1 MSTLSNVDVGEPAAS
16 AVRAR
21 SARAHRV
28 VVVGGGFGGL
38 RAVRG
43 LRRAPVE
50 VTLVDR
56 RNFHLFQPLLY
67 QVATGVLAAGEIA
80 SPLRGILKRQR
91 NAKVVLGE
99 VLGFDLERRRVL
111 LEGSALDYDTLVV
124 AAGAEHAYFGH
135 DDWRPLAP
143 GLKTVE
149 EALAIRARI
158 LGAFEAAEL
167 EPDPELRGAW
177 LTFVVVGGGP
187 TGVELAG
194 QIAEIARDTLRR
206 DFRNVDPRA
215 ARIALVEAAP
225 RVLTDFPER
234 LSARAAAALERL
246 GVTAALDRVV
256 VDVDPDAVTVE
267 APGGERERIATR
279 TPVWAAGVRASG
291 LAGRLAEASGTAVD
305 RAGRVAVGPNLT
317 VPGHPEVFAI
327 GDMARVLD
335 AEGRELS
342 LPGVAPAAMQQGR
355 HAAKAIRKRLAGRE
369 QRGFRYVDKGNV
381 ATIGRLRAVLDLRG
395 VRLSGVIA
403 WLGYLFVHLFYLV
416 GLQNR
421 LLVLIR
427 WTVGF
432 LTRAR
437 GARLITADR
446 PDATGDRGG
455 AAVTRERALSPSRRP
470 PRPRTSAPVS
480 WSTRFGT
487 R

>member
-1 MSTLSNVDVGEPAAS
+1 MTTSHQPS
-16 AVRAR
+16 ANP
-21 SARAHRV
+21 HRV

-38 RAVRG
+38 QAVRG

-67 QVATGVLAAGEIA
+67 QVATGALTAGEIA
-80 SPLRGILKRQR
+80 SPLRGILKRQA
-91 NAKVVLGE
+91 NARVVLGE

-111 LEGSALDYDTLVV
+111 LEDSTIDYDTLVV
-124 AAGAEHAYFGH
+124 AAGGENAYFGH
-135 DDWRPLAP
+135 GEWRTLAP

-149 EALAIRARI
+149 DALAIRARI

-167 EPDPELRGAW
+167 EPDPERRSAW

-206 DFRNVDPRA
+206 DFRNIDPGS

-225 RVLTDFPER
+225 RVLSDFPER

-246 GVTAALDRVV
+246 GVTPTLDRIV
-256 VDVDPDAVTVE
+256 VDVDPHALTVE
-267 APGGERERIATR
+267 APGGARERIMTR
-279 TPVWAAGVRASG
+279 TAVWAAGVRAVG
-291 LAGRLAEASGTAVD
+291 LAGQLAEASGGTVD
-305 RAGRVAVGPNLT
+305 RAGRVAVGPDLT
-317 VPGHPEVFAI
+317 VPGHREVFAI

-335 AEGRELS
+335 AEGRELA
-342 LPGVAPAAMQQGR
+342 LPRVAPAAMQEGR
-355 HAAKAIRKRLAGRE
+355 YAAKTIRKRLAGRE
-369 QRGFRYVDKGNV
+369 HRAFHYVDKGNV

-395 VRLSGVIA
+395 VRLSGVTA

-427 WTVGF
+427 WTISF
-432 LTRAR
+432 LTRGR
-437 GARLITADR
+437 GARLITGDH
-446 PDATGDRGG
+446 PDVTGAPGG
-455 AAVTRERALSPSRRP
+455 VVVTRERV
-470 PRPRTSAPVS
+470 SA
-480 WSTRFGT
+480 
-487 R
+487 